1 MSDHQGG
8 QVVEQPH
15 GHTPSRNNQSRKA
28 RGEY

>member
-15 GHTPSRNNQSRKA
+15 GHTPSMTSHSRKA
-28 RGEY
+28 QGE